1 MYCVEYICTSNSGGY
16 VFWTDCITNQP
27 AGALLN
33 PGKRKKIASRTYP
46 VGERGMRLNVLFG
59 ETNQLEITEIQP
71 LP

>member
-1 MYCVEYICTSNSGGY
+1 
-16 VFWTDCITNQP
+16 
-27 AGALLN
+27 LN

-46 VGERGMRLNVLFG
+46 VAERGTRLSIIFG